1 MSSPAS
7 VVLSAVE
14 FAVVWEAQR
23 LPAAHVVLDTRIPST
38 THTEKAEV
46 VKRAWESLE
55 SRDLARNG
63 RVSPELADWFALL
76 GNHQVAVDLWIWA
89 DREIKG
95 LAAAIGDE
103 AILAVHDR
111 DEVWLIQAR
120 GTALAEAAVSVAG
133 EMPAGFGRSISLPYD
148 DLVAAAKNVGLDA
161 QRMITALERQGLRL
175 GDAQELAGM
184 LDGISTRGQFGVQR
198 NGQRAGRVVSFHDTH
213 NGRYLR
219 QLKPSS
225 DGRKWC
231 TITPVDNHRLA
242 GSIWELLEEV

>member
-1 MSSPAS
+1 M
-7 VVLSAVE
+7 
-14 FAVVWEAQR
+14 VWEAQR
-23 LPAAHVVLDTRIPST
+23 LPAAHVALETRIPSI
-38 THTEKAEV
+38 THTEKSEV

-55 SRDLARNG
+55 ARGLARNG
-63 RVSPELADWFALL
+63 RVVPEIADGFALL
-76 GNHQVAVDLWIWA
+76 ANHQVSIDLWIWA
-89 DREIKG
+89 DRQISG

-103 AILAVHDR
+103 AILAVQDR
-111 DEVWLIQAR
+111 DEMWLIEAR

-133 EMPAGFGRSISLPYD
+133 EMPAGFGRSTSMPYD
-148 DLVAAAKNVGLDA
+148 ELVAAAKNVGLDA
-161 QRMITALERQGLRL
+161 QAMITSLERRGMRL

-198 NGQRAGRVVSFHDTH
+198 NGRRADRVVSFHDTH

-225 DGRKWC
+225 DGRQWC

-242 GSIWELLEEV
+242 GAIWELLQEV

>member
-1 MSSPAS
+1 M
-7 VVLSAVE
+7 
-14 FAVVWEAQR
+14 VWEAQR
-23 LPAAHVVLDTRIPST
+23 LPAAHVALETRIPSI
-38 THTEKAEV
+38 THTEKSEV

-55 SRDLARNG
+55 ARGLARNG
-63 RVSPELADWFALL
+63 RVVPELADGFALL
-76 GNHQVAVDLWIWA
+76 ANHQVSVDLWIWA
-89 DREIKG
+89 DRQISG

-103 AILAVHDR
+103 AILAVQDR
-111 DEVWLIQAR
+111 DEMWLIEAR

-133 EMPAGFGRSISLPYD
+133 EMPAGFGRSTSMPYD
-148 DLVAAAKNVGLDA
+148 ELVAAAKNVGLDA
-161 QRMITALERQGLRL
+161 QAMITSLERRGMRL

-198 NGQRAGRVVSFHDTH
+198 NGRRANRVVSFHDTH

-225 DGRKWC
+225 DGRQWC

-242 GSIWELLEEV
+242 GAVWELLQEV

>member
-1 MSSPAS
+1 M
-7 VVLSAVE
+7 VLSTVE

-23 LPAAHVVLDTRIPST
+23 LPAAHVALDTRIPSI
-38 THTEKAEV
+38 THTEKSEV

-55 SRDLARNG
+55 ARGLAHNG
-63 RVSPELADWFALL
+63 RVVPELADGFALL
-76 GNHQVAVDLWIWA
+76 ANHQVAIDLWIWA
-89 DREIKG
+89 DRQISG

-103 AILAVHDR
+103 AILAVQDR
-111 DEVWLIQAR
+111 DEMWLIEAR

-133 EMPAGFGRSISLPYD
+133 EMPAGFGRSISMPYD
-148 DLVAAAKNVGLDA
+148 ELVSAAKNVGLDA
-161 QRMITALERQGLRL
+161 QRMITSLERQGMRL

-184 LDGISTRGQFGVQR
+184 LDGMSTRGQFGVQR
-198 NGQRAGRVVSFHDTH
+198 NGHRAARVVSFHDTH

-225 DGRKWC
+225 DGRQWC

-242 GSIWELLEEV
+242 GSIWELLQEV

>member
-1 MSSPAS
+1 M
-7 VVLSAVE
+7 VLSTVE

-23 LPAAHVVLDTRIPST
+23 LPAAHVALETRIPSI
-38 THTEKAEV
+38 THTEKSEV

-55 SRDLARNG
+55 ARGLARNG
-63 RVSPELADWFALL
+63 RVVPELADGFALL
-76 GNHQVAVDLWIWA
+76 ANHQVSVDLWIWA
-89 DREIKG
+89 DRQISG

-103 AILAVHDR
+103 AILAVQDR
-111 DEVWLIQAR
+111 DEMWLIEAR

-133 EMPAGFGRSISLPYD
+133 EMPAGFGRSTSMPYD
-148 DLVAAAKNVGLDA
+148 ELVAAAKNVGLDA
-161 QRMITALERQGLRL
+161 QAMITSLERRGMRL

-198 NGQRAGRVVSFHDTH
+198 NGRRANRVVSFHDTH

-225 DGRKWC
+225 DGRQWC

-242 GSIWELLEEV
+242 GAVWELLQEV